1 MAMQTCGRSAPT
13 PSAPSALTER
23 SKPGLGQGPGLG
35 ALRHGNAVYRYMQE
49 QSPVTTQ
56 PMYIAWNGRQVRK
69 YCLTRLNTTRVPTG
83 LLEAIWLGQ
92 QEVFPYEV
100 FYSCT

>member
-49 QSPVTTQ
+49 QSPVT
-56 PMYIAWNGRQVRK
+56 II
-69 YCLTRLNTTRVPTG
+69 
-83 LLEAIWLGQ
+83 LLSKATSASP
-92 QEVFPYEV
+92 FPRIRYTLI
-100 FYSCT
+100 YSLV